1 MKVRLRDSILLFLSI
16 KPYLI
21 FSYLASRQNPDFD
34 QGLDIDAP
42 QDNAQISN
50 TDSDLKTVANNDI
63 PQTSITPEDGNISE
77 VNNNNLE
84 NSVVPPVKNAFDP
97 GGNIL
102 PFPVSPDLLD
112 NLQRGVQDLI
122 SPPERIPQQPK
133 PKSPHSSH
141 PEQLPESI
149 KNPIQNWDDGCDSD
163 PSKSCE
169 KATAQIIYPRAC
181 SAKEDNESVTLTINE
196 MVGGTSKVY
205 ISEDKRCGV
214 FFWATKLKRS
224 QIQRLK
230 KMKAIRAIAPD
241 GKIQSYNT
249 PAKINSSSDEQA
261 ESPNKGR
268 RLKKRSTVVSRKTS
282 DQRDLAYISTPS
294 GVRLR
299 DTYTLFQEAG
309 IGTTAYILGDGLN
322 PSNDEFTR
330 IPDGSSH
337 RSSIIKDWLYG
348 LGVEST
354 ESNQV
359 PMDDE
364 TACGASK
371 VAGSREGVAPNADVV
386 IVKVLLEIS
395 SYLDGV
401 QKAIEHIADR
411 IKLYPETQG
420 RNVFL
425 FQYGWEV
432 VGQLDANQQAL
443 FRQIQTLTDA
453 DHQVVV
459 VAAAGFAR
467 GGVRYVNSV
476 PALFSVDSKTP
487 IITVG
492 SIAIFSGK
500 KPNKSPMGSAVSLV
514 APYSVLCAGS
524 AEGNYQV
531 HMQGTGVSASIVA
544 GLMLYFMSLEADGV
558 GDWITQSLNVP
569 KTARA
574 YLRSKAFRRRD
585 DEDLAVWNGLSPLAG
600 DDGTYGW
607 IPFAPESPGPN

>member
-16 KPYLI
+16 KPYSI
-21 FSYLASRQNPDFD
+21 FSYIVSRQNPDFD

-50 TDSDLKTVANNDI
+50 IDSDLKIVANNDI
-63 PQTSITPEDGNISE
+63 PQTSITPEDGNITE
-77 VNNNNLE
+77 VNNNLE
-84 NSVVPPVKNAFDP
+84 NSVVPPMKNALDP
-97 GGNIL
+97 DGNVL
-102 PFPVSPDLLD
+102 PFPFSPDLLD
-112 NLQRGVQDLI
+112 NLHRGVEDLI
-122 SPPERIPQQPK
+122 SPPKRIPQQPK

-149 KNPIQNWDDGCDSD
+149 KNPIQNWNDGCDSN

-169 KATAQIIYPRAC
+169 KATPQIIYPRAC
-181 SAKEDNESVTLTINE
+181 SAKEENESVTLKINE

-224 QIQRLK
+224 QIQRLQ

-249 PAKINSSSDEQA
+249 PA

-282 DQRDLAYISTPS
+282 NERDLSYISTPS

-309 IGTTAYILGDGLN
+309 TGTTAYILGDGLN

-330 IPDGSSH
+330 IPDGNSH

-348 LGVEST
+348 LGVQST

-371 VAGSREGVAPNADVV
+371 VAGSHEGVAPNADVV
-386 IVKVLLEIS
+386 IVKIRVEIS

-411 IKLYPETQG
+411 IKLYPETRG

-432 VGQLDANQQAL
+432 AGQMDANQRAL

-467 GGVRYVNSV
+467 SGVRHVNSV
-476 PALFSVDSKTP
+476 PALFSVDSRTP

-492 SIAIFSGK
+492 SITVFTGK
-500 KPNKSPMGSAVSLV
+500 RPNASPMGSAVSLV
-514 APYSVLCAGS
+514 APHSAFCAGS
-524 AEGNYQV
+524 AEGNFMV

-569 KTARA
+569 KTART
-574 YLRSKAFRRRD
+574 YLRSKAFRRKD
-585 DEDLAVWNGLSPLAG
+585 DEDLAVWNGLSPFAG

-607 IPFAPESPGPN
+607 IPFAPEPPGPN